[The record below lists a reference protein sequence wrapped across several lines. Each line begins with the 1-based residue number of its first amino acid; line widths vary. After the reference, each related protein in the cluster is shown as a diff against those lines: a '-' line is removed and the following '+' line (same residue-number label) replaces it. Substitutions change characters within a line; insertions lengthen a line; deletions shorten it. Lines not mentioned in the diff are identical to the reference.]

1 MALPCPACRTP
12 LGIDLHFIIKNPVS
26 VCPGCGIILD
36 FSVNDEI
43 KDKFKEAMGQIE
55 DIKKRY
61 KNIAKFGN

>member
-43 KDKFKEAMGQIE
+43 KDKFKEAMDQIE

-61 KNIAKFGN
+61 KNIAKFGS